1 MVLQIPPDPNI
12 EGTVIILYVA
22 GEYTT
27 CALFIHSDAFFGLC
41 LGILQLLN
49 ALFEIYKHFMMKQ
62 VLMFYHLKTRRC
74 VNYVH
79 M

>member
-1 MVLQIPPDPNI
+1 MCI
-12 EGTVIILYVA
+12 
-22 GEYTT
+22 
-27 CALFIHSDAFFGLC
+27 IHSDAFFGIC

-62 VLMFYHLKTRRC
+62 VLMFYHLKTRRY
-74 VNYVH
+74 VNTVH